1 MAHYLSIFLLLAAV
15 LVLMGGFPVAFTLG
29 GVGILFALFG
39 AQLGQFDLALLSGT
53 PSRIYGIMINET
65 LVAVPLFVLMGV
77 ILQRSRIAEDLLVTL
92 GQMLQR
98 FPGGLG
104 VSVIFVGALL
114 AASTGIVGAT
124 VVTMGLLSVPAMLRA
139 GYDPR
144 LVSGIVCSSGTL
156 GQIIPPSIVL
166 IFIADILQSAN
177 STAQLSLGNYSATP
191 VSVGALF
198 MGALLPGLL
207 LVAFYMI
214 TVIGIALFRPSACP
228 AVPQNKKIESSMLLR
243 AGYYL
248 LPPILLIIA
257 VLGSILL
264 GFATPTEAASVGA
277 IGAFVLAFSKQRLSV
292 SDIFEAVK
300 NTMFVSAM
308 VFTILIGATV
318 FSLVFR
324 GLGGEELLET
334 LLLSLPGGLV
344 GAVVFIMALMF
355 IMGFF
360 LDTFEVVFLVI
371 PIAGPTLLKLGLDPI
386 WFGVAIGIN
395 LQTSFL
401 TPPFGFALF
410 YLRGAAG
417 TLLTIRNIYAGVVP
431 FVAIQLLV
439 LLLVSV
445 APGIATWL
453 PERVFNTAPLIANPA
468 EEKYGPSDDGD
479 TYSTY

>member
-1 MAHYLSIFLLLAAV
+1 MEHYLSVFLLLAAV
-15 LVLMGGFPVAFTLG
+15 VILMGGFPVALTLG
-29 GVGILFALFG
+29 GVGILFALLG
-39 AQLGQFDLALLSGT
+39 AELGQFDLALLSGT
-53 PSRIYGIMINET
+53 PSRIYGIMTNET

-77 ILQRSRIAEDLLVTL
+77 VLQRSKIAEDLLVTL
-92 GQMLQR
+92 GQILGR

-177 STAQLSLGNYSATP
+177 SAAQFSQGNFSSTP

-198 MGALLPGLL
+198 LGALLPGLL
-207 LVAFYMI
+207 LVLFYML
-214 TVIGIALFRPSACP
+214 TVILIAVFRPSACP
-228 AVPQNKKIESSMLLR
+228 AVPADEDADGSLPLQ
-243 AGYYL
+243 AAYYL
-248 LPPILLIIA
+248 VPPILLIIA
-257 VLGSILL
+257 VLGSILAGL
-264 GFATPTEAASVGA
+264 ATPTEAASVGA
-277 IGAFVLAFSKQRLSV
+277 MGAFLLAIGKRRLSMR
-292 SDIFEAVK
+292 DLFEAVK
-300 NTMFVSAM
+300 STMFVSAM
-308 VFTILIGATV
+308 VFTILIGATI

-324 GLGGEELLET
+324 GLGGEELLEA
-334 LLLSLPGGLV
+334 LLTSLPGGLV
-344 GAVVFIMALMF
+344 GAVIFIMVLMF

-360 LDTFEVVFLVI
+360 LDTFEVVFLVV

-386 WFGVAIGIN
+386 WFGVAIGVN

-410 YLRGAAG
+410 YLRGAAEK
-417 TLLTIRNIYAGVVP
+417 LLSIRNIYAGVAP
-431 FVAIQLLV
+431 FVGIQVLV
-439 LLLVSV
+439 LLLISAVPS
-445 APGIATWL
+445 IATWL
-453 PERVFNTAPLIANPA
+453 PDRVFNTQPSLEAAPDADESA
-468 EEKYGPSDDGD
+468 DDYGDD
-479 TYSTY
+479 YSTY